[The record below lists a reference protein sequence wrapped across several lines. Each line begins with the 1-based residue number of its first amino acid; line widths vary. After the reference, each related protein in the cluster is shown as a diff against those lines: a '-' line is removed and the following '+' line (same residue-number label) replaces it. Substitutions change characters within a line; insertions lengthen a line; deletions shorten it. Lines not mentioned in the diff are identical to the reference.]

1 MSLRNLQSSLSKNQE
16 NIHTNRSY
24 VSNDDELQTSPPPS
38 IDSLAPTFAPEPP
51 CLPYTHSKEDLRN
64 SPSPSSS
71 KPCTIVDNGK
81 ISITTDSSEGNSSSP
96 PDRLKWRLASGF
108 FAYFM
113 CGWGDGVT
121 GAVLPDFMADYHITF
136 MMSSLLYAA
145 TTVGFIVG
153 TMLVESIINQLGRFR
168 LVADHSS
175 WIPAIQLLKT
185 KQSDNEIGYS
195 PSQARHISLLVSSIL
210 HGMFFVMMGSRG
222 GFWAAFGA
230 YAVAAFARSVLTG
243 RLHFRN
249 GYFAEGPKQSLGYAF
264 GLWSLGSVA
273 SPLLCQSLIAVNVPW
288 FNFYLG
294 SLVLSAVNVVFL
306 VTTFKPT
313 LREHLH
319 DRQNAIMLAAKC
331 DNKDTWV
338 ANKNK
343 EHFTSESRSE
353 NVASNKKGTNPTLSS
368 ALKMKFQWAICLFSL
383 LYYGCE
389 TSTSGFIVSYLLD
402 IRNANPKTVGYVS
415 SGFWGGITIGRF
427 VWGHVTPKLDPAGR
441 KIVVQICMLVQ
452 LIGLLMQILIWTI
465 GSNIVNSISVSIIG
479 LVYGPVFPASLTLAN
494 DILPLEVRIIS
505 MALISAAASLGSALF
520 PFVAGTILSIQGIH
534 TLTYFTVPLAGA
546 LTFLWALFPSKPPS
560 RPETSV

>member
-113 CGWGDGVT
+113 CGWGDG
-121 GAVLPDFMADYHITF
+121 DFMADYHITF

-230 YAVAAFARSVLTG
+230 YAVAAFARSVLTAS
-243 RLHFRN
+243 LN

-427 VWGHVTPKLDPAGR
+427 VWGHVTP
-441 KIVVQICMLVQ
+441 
-452 LIGLLMQILIWTI
+452 
-465 GSNIVNSISVSIIG
+465 NIIG